1 MAAARAATCATSSS
15 RVTCWSSLPSD
26 QASPALVVASASN
39 PSDAS
44 SFAEPTSHGFGITN
58 SCSALVQRPE
68 VHFRSATICA
78 TSVGVVPTCTPHAS
92 SASFLACAVPDE
104 PEMIAPAWPM
114 VFPGGAEKP
123 AM

>member
-1 MAAARAATCATSSS
+1 MAAASVATWATSSS
-15 RVTCWSSLPSD
+15 RVTLWSSLPSD
-26 QASPALVVASASN
+26 QANPALVVASASK

-44 SFAEPTSHGFGITN
+44 SRAEPTSHGFGITN
-58 SCSALVQRPE
+58 SCSRSCSSLKR
-68 VHFRSATICA
+68 HFRSATICA

-104 PEMIAPAWPM
+104 PEMIAPAWPI